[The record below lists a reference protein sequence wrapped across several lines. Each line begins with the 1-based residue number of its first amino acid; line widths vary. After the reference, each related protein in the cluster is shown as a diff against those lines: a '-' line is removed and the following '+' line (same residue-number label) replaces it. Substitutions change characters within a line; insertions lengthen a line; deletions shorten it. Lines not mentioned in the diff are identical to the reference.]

1 MQCDKKPPRTYKT
14 GCLIRVSSPN
24 VFVKILERLLQL
36 DGAPAS
42 SILLASQLGKQKQT
56 GYVTKNREEKQ
67 PDRVYRCKGVNRI
80 AESLEV
86 SKAR

>member
-1 MQCDKKPPRTYKT
+1 MSER
-14 GCLIRVSSPN
+14 SS

-42 SILLASQLGKQKQT
+42 SILLASQLGKAKSKQGMSQKT
-56 GYVTKNREEKQ
+56 VKKKQ